1 MDIPLWS
8 RLKRGAEYDNH
19 DESSGEYTWK
29 RHCNGINNLESS
41 VLDDAF
47 NVYSSSPFD
56 TVTTDHAM
64 INLWQDLPSWDEAPM
79 PSQVLDYNTVLASQW
94 STNDPT
100 ILHGDI
106 EPLDFCD
113 QFEKQQMER
122 SVCFGMICDIR
133 IRFRPESHFY
143 LAEVSDFSET
153 ADGTS
158 SFLPLSMTFGTSSC
172 ELRNEAGTAIATL
185 NTITLNKLIRLQML
199 EHLELQG
206 VISMRHIKS
215 LVDEAGMVGKDTI
228 TEISVNIYGDIH
240 IAENVA
246 LELARSDLFL
256 QNPDFLPEGTR
267 YENPQSLR
275 LPLHVLQHADKTTT
289 SATTRDMDGIM
300 DPISTEVSQGDCSDG
315 AQFDFDVD
323 FACLLDKFA
332 EHDYLV
338 MAPVDLKIE
347 TPLLDHQKEG
357 LDFVLKREHL
367 NSPLSR
373 RLWEAP
379 EHESGKQLYR
389 HIITGA
395 TSAESPDTRGGI
407 LADDMGLGK
416 SLVMISA
423 IVTSLSEAFHHA
435 RTLTTPPGSLHEPVI
450 AARSTVIVVP
460 SALLM
465 DGWVEEINRHTR
477 GYTLDVHKYH
487 GPTRKIAIHELLNH
501 DVILTTYGTLAAD
514 LKRKQSI
521 MYKTLWYRVILDEAH
536 VIRNAATNQFRAVMA
551 LRSGIRWCLSGTP
564 IQNSL
569 DDLGSLVAFLRV
581 PLLDQRA
588 QFQRYVTRRTLVRR
602 SSQQPDYEN
611 LRVLLA
617 SICLRRN
624 RTILPCSQ
632 FVDCPVKVAFSLE
645 ERQEYQELQ
654 RSWRERLDMAVSG
667 HKTKVAHQ
675 IVLECLLRLRIY
687 CKNGD
692 YLRIKA
698 ASSLIEQEELGSLLQ
713 QTGDATCHY
722 CKCDVLVF
730 GNAED
735 GNSGVVTYCRNVVC
749 GDCIETYRSH
759 IGGGKACPLCKTR
772 HDSPLAASLGAD
784 ATNLGLES
792 RVFPSKIRELC
803 QDLERHRHESK
814 SIVFSFWKKS
824 LDIVGSL
831 LDKECLPYMRVDGSI
846 SLHQRKRI
854 LAQFQAAEQGMVL
867 LMTLG
872 TGAVGLNNLSV
883 ANRIHILEP
892 QWNPSIES
900 QAIGRVLRLGQTK
913 TVSVVRYIVKDTVEA
928 NVQNQQFK
936 KMLLAIKGFG
946 KGKLAQAH
954 QQREILKVTT
964 SSRRHRP
971 PGKEG

>member
-246 LELARSDLFL
+246 LELSRSDLFL

-347 TPLLDHQKEG
+347 TPLLE
-357 LDFVLKREHL
+357 
-367 NSPLSR
+367 
-373 RLWEAP
+373 
-379 EHESGKQLYR
+379 
-389 HIITGA
+389 
-395 TSAESPDTRGGI
+395 
-407 LADDMGLGK
+407 
-416 SLVMISA
+416 
-423 IVTSLSEAFHHA
+423 
-435 RTLTTPPGSLHEPVI
+435 
-450 AARSTVIVVP
+450 
-460 SALLM
+460 
-465 DGWVEEINRHTR
+465 
-477 GYTLDVHKYH
+477 
-487 GPTRKIAIHELLNH
+487 
-501 DVILTTYGTLAAD
+501 
-514 LKRKQSI
+514 
-521 MYKTLWYRVILDEAH
+521 
-536 VIRNAATNQFRAVMA
+536 
-551 LRSGIRWCLSGTP
+551 
-564 IQNSL
+564 
-569 DDLGSLVAFLRV
+569 
-581 PLLDQRA
+581 
-588 QFQRYVTRRTLVRR
+588 
-602 SSQQPDYEN
+602 
-611 LRVLLA
+611 
-617 SICLRRN
+617 
-624 RTILPCSQ
+624 
-632 FVDCPVKVAFSLE
+632 
-645 ERQEYQELQ
+645 
-654 RSWRERLDMAVSG
+654 
-667 HKTKVAHQ
+667 
-675 IVLECLLRLRIY
+675 
-687 CKNGD
+687 
-692 YLRIKA
+692 
-698 ASSLIEQEELGSLLQ
+698 
-713 QTGDATCHY
+713 
-722 CKCDVLVF
+722 
-730 GNAED
+730 
-735 GNSGVVTYCRNVVC
+735 
-749 GDCIETYRSH
+749 
-759 IGGGKACPLCKTR
+759 
-772 HDSPLAASLGAD
+772 
-784 ATNLGLES
+784 
-792 RVFPSKIRELC
+792 
-803 QDLERHRHESK
+803 
-814 SIVFSFWKKS
+814 
-824 LDIVGSL
+824 
-831 LDKECLPYMRVDGSI
+831 
-846 SLHQRKRI
+846 
-854 LAQFQAAEQGMVL
+854 
-867 LMTLG
+867 
-872 TGAVGLNNLSV
+872 
-883 ANRIHILEP
+883 
-892 QWNPSIES
+892 
-900 QAIGRVLRLGQTK
+900 
-913 TVSVVRYIVKDTVEA
+913 
-928 NVQNQQFK
+928 
-936 KMLLAIKGFG
+936 
-946 KGKLAQAH
+946 
-954 QQREILKVTT
+954 
-964 SSRRHRP
+964 
-971 PGKEG
+971 

>member
-1 MDIPLWS
+1 MTNQWQHPL
-8 RLKRGAEYDNH
+8 
-19 DESSGEYTWK
+19 
-29 RHCNGINNLESS
+29 
-41 VLDDAF
+41 
-47 NVYSSSPFD
+47 
-56 TVTTDHAM
+56 
-64 INLWQDLPSWDEAPM
+64 SWDDAPM
-79 PSQVLDYNTVLASQW
+79 PSQVLDYDTVLASQR
-94 STNDPT
+94 STTDPT

-106 EPLDFCD
+106 EPIDLCD
-113 QFEKQQMER
+113 QVEKRQMER

-133 IRFRPESHFY
+133 IRFRPESPVH

-153 ADGTS
+153 VKGTS
-158 SFLPLSMTFGTSSC
+158 SFLPLSLTFGTSSC
-172 ELRNEAGTAIATL
+172 ELRNEAGTAIATM
-185 NTITLNKLIRLQML
+185 NTKTFNNLTRLQML
-199 EHLELQG
+199 EHLEVQG
-206 VISMRHIKS
+206 VISMQHIKS
-215 LVDEAGMVGKDTI
+215 FVDGAGMVGKGTI
-228 TEISVNIYGDIH
+228 AEISVNIYGDLQ
-240 IAENVA
+240 IAEDVA
-246 LELARSDLFL
+246 LELSRSGLFL

-289 SATTRDMDGIM
+289 LATTRYMEGIM
-300 DPISTEVSQGDCSDG
+300 DPVSTEVSQGDCSDG
-315 AQFDFDVD
+315 AKFDVD
-323 FACLLDKFA
+323 VDFTCLLDKFA
-332 EHDYLV
+332 GHDYLV
-338 MAPVDLKIE
+338 MAPVDSKIE

-367 NSPLSR
+367 AAPLSR
-373 RLWEAP
+373 CLWEAP

-389 HIITGA
+389 HTITGA
-395 TSAESPDTRGGI
+395 TSADSLDTRGGI

-423 IVTSLSEAFHHA
+423 IVASLSEAFHHA
-435 RTLTTPPGSLHEPVI
+435 RTLTTPPGDLHEPVI
-450 AARSTVIVVP
+450 AARSTVVVVP

-477 GYTLDVHKYH
+477 GYTLTVHKYH
-487 GPTRKIAIHELLNH
+487 GPTRKVAIHELLSH

-514 LKRKQSI
+514 LKRKQTI

-536 VIRNAATNQFRAVMA
+536 VIRNAGTNQFRAVMA
-551 LRSGIRWCLSGTP
+551 LRSHIRWCLSGTP

-588 QFQRYVTRRTLVRR
+588 QFQRYVTRRTLVTR

-624 RTILPCSQ
+624 RTVLPCSQ
-632 FVDCPVKVAFSLE
+632 SADCLVDVAFSPE

-654 RSWRERLDMAVSG
+654 RSWRERVDMAVSG
-667 HKTKVAHQ
+667 DKTKEAHQ
-675 IVLECLLRLRIY
+675 VVLECLLRLRMY
-687 CKNGD
+687 CNNGD
-692 YLRIKA
+692 YLRIEA

-735 GNSGVVTYCRNVVC
+735 GNSGVVTHCRNVVC

-759 IGGGKACPLCKTR
+759 IGGGKACPLCKTP
-772 HDSPLAASLGAD
+772 HDFPLAGSLDSGA
-784 ATNLGLES
+784 LS
-792 RVFPSKIRELC
+792 RPREAQARKQKVGFFNRVRRDIC
-803 QDLERHRHESK
+803 FTIGN

-824 LDIVGSL
+824 LNIVGSL
-831 LDKECLPYMRVDGSI
+831 LDKESLPYMRVDGSV
-846 SLHQRKRI
+846 SLNQRKRI

-913 TVSVVRYIVKDTVEA
+913 TVSVVRYVVKDTVEA
-928 NVQNQQFK
+928 VSHIQTN
-936 KMLLAIKGFG
+936 L
-946 KGKLAQAH
+946 
-954 QQREILKVTT
+954 
-964 SSRRHRP
+964 
-971 PGKEG
+971 